1 MIYMYLIC
9 ILFRIRII
17 DIEWV
22 NHLDVIS
29 RIEYNLVTLIMLYS
43 VIYQNLIIIFYNI
56 RLIFLFLLY
65 KAYDGSL
72 SNDRLLDVLC
82 GVQIKELLS
91 VSNVVYVRLYMKTA
105 GVNHGFLIT
114 YSQGMY
120 NVM

>member
-1 MIYMYLIC
+1 
-9 ILFRIRII
+9 
-17 DIEWV
+17 
-22 NHLDVIS
+22 
-29 RIEYNLVTLIMLYS
+29 MLYS

-82 GVQIKELLS
+82 GVTIAELLS
-91 VSNVVYVRLYMKTA
+91 ISNVMYVRLYMKTS
-105 GVNHGFLIT
+105 GVNRGFLIT

-120 NVM
+120 KVMELSFLYSIIRQIHAKIEKKVNC